1 MKIKNHIFLY
11 TFIKMKK
18 QIVLLSL
25 WMLAGA
31 AAFSQHVLLEQDVN
45 ADTIAETTGPNLKKY
60 THLYV
65 NYGLVLGAT
74 EGDNADIKTGNSSQ
88 FAIGLRYKR
97 RLSNFYAFGFDLSYN
112 ITTFHLKQDSAKMLP
127 NTDLHDKEKLS
138 FNNATLQLYNRFNF
152 GKRGN
157 HIGRYIDLG
166 GYGEWAFSVT
176 HYTRDTDDRAKA
188 LGAKAT
194 ETTNKR
200 LKYTAAFNYGLAARI
215 GFGKVAVFGKYRLSD
230 MFVSK
235 YDYPEL
241 PRIVVGLE
249 FGVINN

>member
-1 MKIKNHIFLY
+1 MNKRIVFLS
-11 TFIKMKK
+11 
-18 QIVLLSL
+18 VLMFVS
-25 WMLAGA
+25 A

-45 ADTIAETTGPNLKKY
+45 ADTIPETVGHNQKKY

-65 NYGLVLGAT
+65 NYGFVFGAN
-74 EGDNADIKTGNSSQ
+74 EGEGAEIRTGNSSQ

-97 RLSNFYAFGFDLSYN
+97 RLSNFYAIGFDLSYN
-112 ITTFHLKQDSAKMLP
+112 ITTFHLKQDSAKILP
-127 NTDLHDKEKLS
+127 DTLLHDKEKFS
-138 FNNATLQLYNRFNF
+138 GNNATLQLYNRFNF
-152 GKRGN
+152 GKSGN
-157 HIGRYIDLG
+157 HIGRYLDLG

-176 HYTRDTDDRAKA
+176 HYTKDTDDRAIA

-194 ETTNKR
+194 QTTNKG
-200 LKYTAAFNYGLAARI
+200 LKYAAPFNYGLAARI
-215 GFGKVAVFGKYRLSD
+215 GFGKMAVFGKYRLSD

-249 FGVINN
+249 FGIINN